1 MRDLCAAVA
10 KTRGDVA
17 VEKATLNDA
26 QKAVVLGMAAGNM
39 CLSEAGRKS
48 NYSRNSVV
56 YYVEQIKEK
65 TGLDP
70 KSFYDLCELVR
81 IAKEGE

>member
-1 MRDLCAAVA
+1 MRILYSEVA
-10 KTRGDVA
+10 QPRKEIT
-17 VEKATLNDA
+17 VEKVVLNDA
-26 QKAVVLGMAAGNM
+26 QKAVVFGMAAGNM